1 MTGDQ
6 FAGMI
11 AGFMCLTLV
20 GANLLARRLALGTVI
35 RLALIWM
42 AIFAVAAVVFS
53 WLLPAMAARS
63 PASERSG
70 TRANLT

>member
-42 AIFAVAAVVFS
+42 AILR
-53 WLLPAMAARS
+53 WLQLFFLGCYRQWLPDH
-63 PASERSG
+63 
-70 TRANLT
+70 